1 MYEFI
6 KEVHIICLVGA
17 NISSNPESYC
27 LKLGC
32 ICFEPQ
38 AITVEQGALMI
49 SKSGLKTWRIC
60 YCVCC
65 LVDFELL
72 IYT

>member
-49 SKSGLKTWRIC
+49 SKSGLKT
-60 YCVCC
+60 
-65 LVDFELL
+65 
-72 IYT
+72 